1 MKRVLYIDFENVSR
15 AGLSGIARLTKND
28 LVRIFLGPKCSKMS
42 LIDADMVFHCDATVE
57 LITNDQIGKNA
68 LDFIIMVHLGYDIAK
83 KAGHAFYIISN
94 DKGYDPAISEMKSMT
109 GSTIERLPNVDAV
122 IARGGEVR
130 TGLFAFLHRQTPV
143 AENATQHEVLGK
155 NVRKTT
161 TRRVVGSGASGKS
174 TSEDAKT
181 HRNTRTQ
188 GTRGTNTIRRS
199 VKRTEDENKQT
210 SARPARPVAQ
220 TARPVEKPVKQVTE
234 QDEEAVLR
242 KAIETCR
249 TKQEFHNYLAKNLDN
264 KEHILRLY
272 NQGKKQLEVDPE
284 AVRRENADQN
294 GQD

>member
-122 IARGGEVR
+122 IARGGEVK

-161 TRRVVGSGASGKS
+161 TRRVVGSGASAKTS
-174 TSEDAKT
+174 SEDAKT

-210 SARPARPVAQ
+210 SAHPARSASQ
-220 TARPVEKPVKQVTE
+220 TAKPVKQVVE
-234 QDEEAVLR
+234 QDEEALLR

>member
-122 IARGGEVR
+122 IARGGEVK

-210 SARPARPVAQ
+210 SARPARSAAQ
-220 TARPVEKPVKQVTE
+220 TAKPVKQVVE
-234 QDEEAVLR
+234 QDEEALLR